1 VSGILETYNAAT
13 GGGNGNFGRYSN
25 PSIDAK
31 SVLAKQTIDRDARL
45 ALLQDATRMAMEDYA
60 LIPIHFQV
68 NKWAMIAGLEHN
80 PRTNER
86 TLATEVKRVQ

>member
-25 PSIDAK
+25 PSIDSR

-45 ALLQDATRMAMEDYA
+45 ALLQEATRMAMADYA

-68 NKWAMIAGLEHN
+68 NSWAMRAGLEHR

-86 TLATEVKRVQ
+86 TLATEVSRTN